1 MRLDIYLAQKY
12 KNFSRGFIQ
21 KFVRDVGVKINEK
34 LVKKN
39 NYNVGESEII
49 KISEE
54 EFAVFQKSK
63 LPSSVKFPFDKKQI
77 IFDGTDFF
85 VVNKPPF
92 IRTEEI
98 VSGFFPVHRLDK
110 DTSGVLVIAK
120 NPVSQAALQHK
131 SHEREV

>member
-54 EFAVFQKSK
+54 
-63 LPSSVKFPFDKKQI
+63 
-77 IFDGTDFF
+77 
-85 VVNKPPF
+85 N
-92 IRTEEI
+92 
-98 VSGFFPVHRLDK
+98 
-110 DTSGVLVIAK
+110 
-120 NPVSQAALQHK
+120 
-131 SHEREV
+131 